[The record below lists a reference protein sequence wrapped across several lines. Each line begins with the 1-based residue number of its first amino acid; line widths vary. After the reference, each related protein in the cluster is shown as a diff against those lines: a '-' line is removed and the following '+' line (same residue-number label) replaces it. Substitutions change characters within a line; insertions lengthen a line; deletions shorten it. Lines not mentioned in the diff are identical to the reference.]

1 MTSLMLVLLAV
12 TAAEA
17 TLPSVE
23 VRTLTGQQAV
33 GQLQTLSPE
42 RVVVQTDAGPVEF
55 PASQLLSLTPAQPP
69 ELAEAGPV
77 VVELADG
84 SRLSAT
90 DVAIAGKQVK
100 LSRPDGELQT
110 SIEQV
115 NSIRFV
121 PASPDFD
128 AVWNAAVADPAAAD
142 RLVLK
147 KKDGFD
153 FLPGVVRDLNALA
166 LQFDISGVRPVKRER
181 VAGLVFY
188 RAKGQ
193 EPPKVAGLVKDRSG
207 STWAAKR
214 IELQGDRLRL
224 EIAGQAQELPWSNV
238 QSIDFSSGKIQY
250 LGLPETKEWAP
261 FLGAAADLGAL
272 AALYEPRVDTSF
284 DGGALLLGG
293 KEYRQ
298 GLALHSRS
306 RVTYRLAEDARR
318 FQATAGID
326 DRHSPR
332 GNVRLQIRADGR
344 LLCDEPIRGGDQPK
358 PLDLDVSGA
367 RRLAI
372 LVDYGEGGD
381 LSDYLNLCEA
391 RVTQ

>member
-17 TLPSVE
+17 TPQVE
-23 VRTLTGQQAV
+23 VRSLAGQQAV
-33 GQLQTLSPE
+33 GRLQTLGPE
-42 RVVVQTDAGPVEF
+42 RVVVQTADGPVEF
-55 PASQLLSLTPAQPP
+55 PASDLMSLKPVQPP
-69 ELAEAGPV
+69 EAAEAGPV
-77 VVELADG
+77 LVELADG
-84 SRLSAT
+84 SRLSVN
-90 DVAIAGKQVK
+90 DVAIDGKQVK
-100 LSRPDGELQT
+100 LLRPGGDLQT
-110 SIEQV
+110 LIEQV

-121 PASPDFD
+121 PASAEFD
-128 AVWNAAVADPAAAD
+128 TVWSAAVADPAAAD

-153 FLPGVVRDLNALA
+153 FLPGVVRDMNALA
-166 LQFDISGVRPVKRER
+166 LQFDVSGVRPVKRER

-193 EPPKVAGLVKDRSG
+193 EPPKAAGLVKDRSG
-207 STWAAKR
+207 STWAATR
-214 IELQGDRLRL
+214 LELQGDRLRL
-224 EIAGQAQELPWSNV
+224 EVAGQPHELPWSDV
-238 QSIDFSSGKIQY
+238 QSIDFSAGKILH
-250 LGLPETKEWAP
+250 LGSPETKEWAP

-306 RVTYRLAEDARR
+306 RVTYRLADGARR

-332 GNVRLQIRADGR
+332 GNVRLQIRADAR
-344 LLCDEPIRGGDQPK
+344 LLFDEPIRGGEQPK

-367 RRLAI
+367 RRLEI

-381 LSDYLNLCEA
+381 LSDHLNLCEA